1 MSYRAIELNA
11 SDVRNKRSIAEPL
24 KATSDNNS
32 IGFRGVLTRCL
43 LIMDEVDGMSAGD
56 RGGISA
62 LIDIIKNSKIPVICI
77 ANDRQSQKLKSLG
90 NHCYDIRFQKP
101 NRVMVAKRV
110 LEIANAE
117 GLKIDNTALENII
130 ESTGNDIR

>member
-11 SDVRNKRSIAEPL
+11 SDVRNKKSIAEPL

-77 ANDRQSQKLKSLG
+77 ANDR
-90 NHCYDIRFQKP
+90 
-101 NRVMVAKRV
+101 
-110 LEIANAE
+110 
-117 GLKIDNTALENII
+117 
-130 ESTGNDIR
+130 